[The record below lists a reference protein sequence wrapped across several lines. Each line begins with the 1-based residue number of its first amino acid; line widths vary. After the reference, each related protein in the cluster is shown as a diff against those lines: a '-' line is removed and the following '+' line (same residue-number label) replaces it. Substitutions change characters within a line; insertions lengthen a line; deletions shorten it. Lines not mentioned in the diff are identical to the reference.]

1 MIIFGTRTK
10 FLTAFG
16 TQQTCSHCNNGQL
29 NLAYTVSYFHIFWIP
44 MFPIGKKGITQ
55 CPHCKQTLSE
65 NELSPQSRSLLNTQK
80 GSAKTPLK
88 YFAGLILIGVL
99 IVSVITINVLDK
111 KGGYIRKP
119 QIGDV
124 YQVKGISENQYVLW
138 KVTAV
143 EGDSVVFSTN
153 KQNNLSQA
161 DINEQTVFG
170 KLDADFTPSTFKMAK
185 RNIKSMTQNN
195 KNLVAIF
202 RK

>member
-1 MIIFGTRTK
+1 
-10 FLTAFG
+10 
-16 TQQTCSHCNNGQL
+16 
-29 NLAYTVSYFHIFWIP
+29 
-44 MFPIGKKGITQ
+44 MFPIGKQGITQ
-55 CPHCKQTLSE
+55 CPHCKQTLTE
-65 NELSPQSRSLLNTQK
+65 NELSPQSRSLLNNQK

-99 IVSVITINVLDK
+99 IVSVIAINVLDK